1 MNLRIVYG
9 APCSGKTTYVRENI
23 GEKDIVYDYDEIS
36 RAITYGEHHLAKRD
50 LTHQYVIDFRLAMIN
65 RLKDETEIESAWF
78 ISTFLTDTFREYV
91 KDMNPE
97 YIKMDATKEEC
108 LARLESDDMRP
119 DKEDWRSKIDEW
131 FDKYGEESRSMNR
144 SNLIERR
151 FDFET
156 RALPIEGEDN
166 QELWVEGY
174 AARFNS
180 PTVLFEMDGNEYFE
194 QIASDA
200 FSETKME
207 DVIFNYNHSG
217 REMARTRNKTLQLAV
232 DDNGLFI
239 RARLDGTEEGRS
251 LYHDIQNG
259 YIDRMSFRFTIGSEA
274 FDSENRTW
282 TILRAKRLYDVSAV
296 DIPAYDDTLIE
307 ARKADAEAVARES
320 QRKVETEL
328 ARQRLALKTKLL
340 GGS

>member
-1 MNLRIVYG
+1 MNLRVVYG
-9 APCSGKTTYVRENI
+9 APCSGKSTYVRENI

-36 RAITYGEHHLAKRD
+36 RAITYGQFHVSKRD

-65 RLKDETEIESAWF
+65 RLKEESEIESAWL
-78 ISTFLTDTFREYV
+78 ISTFLTESFKEYV
-91 KDMNPE
+91 KDFDPE
-97 YIKMDATKEEC
+97 YIKMEASKEEC
-108 LARLESDDMRP
+108 FERLEKDDTRP
-119 DKEDWRSKIDEW
+119 DKAEWREKIEEW
-131 FDKYGEESRSMNR
+131 FDKYEERKMDR
-144 SNLIERR
+144 TNLIERR
-151 FDFET
+151 FEFEA
-156 RALPIEGEDN
+156 RALPIDSEDK

-180 PTVLFEMDGNEYFE
+180 PTSLFELEGNEYFE
-194 QIASDA
+194 QIAIDA
-200 FSETKME
+200 FTESKME

-217 REMARTRNKTLQLAV
+217 RVMARTRNKTLQLAV
-232 DDNGLFI
+232 DDNGLFV

-282 TILRAKRLYDVSAV
+282 TILRVKRLYDVSAV
-296 DIPAYDDTLIE
+296 DIPAYDDTSIA
-307 ARKADAEAVARES
+307 ARKADAEAVAREN

-328 ARQRLALKTKLL
+328 ARRKLELKIKIGKVQR
-340 GGS
+340 